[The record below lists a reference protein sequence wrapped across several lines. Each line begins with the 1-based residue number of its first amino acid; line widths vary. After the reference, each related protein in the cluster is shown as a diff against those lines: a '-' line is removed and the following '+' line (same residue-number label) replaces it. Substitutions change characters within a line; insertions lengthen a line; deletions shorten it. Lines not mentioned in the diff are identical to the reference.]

1 MMANYDP
8 KLDAAFG
15 GPPEGVAQPAT
26 QDGPAAPARP
36 AAKLAG
42 DQPAKRTIGALD
54 FDALGAKAYQA
65 ATFGFGADLDRV
77 LFGKQAEQA
86 TRQLAN
92 LYDQQ
97 HPLAAFGVDLAMAAA
112 ESAILPGAGKAQVA
126 KSGAAMLGRQ
136 VAGGAAAGAAMGAG
150 AGGDASTRMKRAA
163 EGAVEGTV
171 AALGLG
177 AAGAV
182 LRPLLDRLGPAG
194 FNQVKAAADKIKRAL
209 ATEGKTP
216 QQLASFLQSNPGA
229 RVVDFSPK
237 VADLVT
243 KAADVSNSTSRR
255 LAESLRT
262 DAEGQASRLYNPSQP
277 LQHIKQQ
284 LADNLENL
292 QKLTAKEYRSA
303 YAEVTP
309 LTTELKAALDHP
321 DVKPLVNEVLADY
334 QKLRMNPNSAP
345 AQAPKYKVG
354 KEIPTAVIDDLQKR
368 VSRAASDKDA
378 IGTMKAGGLQAAHA
392 ALKDAQP
399 ASLDVAQRLA
409 ATVGG
414 EASETGILGAQQW
427 GAQFA
432 FGMKGAPIEQWR
444 AMNLLQREYAR
455 IGMTDGLER
464 YLREHPRMPEGML
477 NKIGDKMNDPQIREV
492 LGDRTANQIKK
503 AFRTEA
509 ARARVSDQMARG
521 GSRRAAFEE
530 ENTERIVGHGLNV
543 VGGGA
548 IGSWLRL
555 AKAKSLTEP
564 QAQQIIDIATKPGG
578 MQRLRTA
585 GLDKNLLDSLATAM
599 RNQGFVA
606 GTMTQQGRPQITE
619 D

>member
-1 MMANYDP
+1 MANYDP

-15 GPPEGVAQPAT
+15 GPPEGVAQPAA
-26 QDGPAAPARP
+26 QNAPAAPAGP
-36 AAKLAG
+36 AAKLASER
-42 DQPAKRTIGALD
+42 PAKRTIGMLD
-54 FDALGAKAYQA
+54 FEALGAKAYQA

-163 EGAVEGTV
+163 EGAVEGAV

-255 LAESLRT
+255 LAESLRS

-277 LQHIKQQ
+277 LQHVKQQ
-284 LADNLENL
+284 LADNLEGL
-292 QKLTAKEYRSA
+292 QKQMAAA
-303 YAEVTP
+303 YDKARFTETVPVTP
-309 LTTELKAALDHP
+309 EMRKVFENPAVQTAMQEVRDEAQAARAAGRLDRLPAFDQESQVPVYALDE
-321 DVKPLVNEVLADY
+321 L
-334 QKLRMNPNSAP
+334 QRKLGSA
-345 AQAPKYKVG
+345 AEDAVG
-354 KEIPTAVIDDLQKR
+354 TGHAGTLRDLQSQLKEMSGDTAR
-368 VSRAASDKDA
+368 
-378 IGTMKAGGLQAAHA
+378 QA
-392 ALKDAQP
+392 
-399 ASLDVAQRLA
+399 RTLA
-409 ATVGG
+409 AKIGG
-414 EASETGILGAQQW
+414 EGPGTTGGTGALGAQQW

-432 FGMKGAPIEQWR
+432 FGMKSAPIEQWR
-444 AMNLLQREYAR
+444 AMNPLEREYAR
-455 IGMTDGLER
+455 LGMTDGLER
-464 YLREHPRMPEGML
+464 YIREHPRMPEGVL
-477 NKIGDKMNDPQIREV
+477 NKLGDKMNDPQIREV

-564 QAQQIIDIATKPGG
+564 QARQIIDIATKPGG

>member
-1 MMANYDP
+1 MPNYDP
-8 KLDAAFG
+8 KLDADFG
-15 GPPEGVAQPAT
+15 GPPGGVTPPPAPGAPAT
-26 QDGPAAPARP
+26 PAPAT
-36 AAKLAG
+36 KLVG
-42 DQPAKRTIGALD
+42 EQPAKRTIGTLD

-86 TRQLAN
+86 TRQLSN

-112 ESAILPGAGKAQVA
+112 ESALLPGAGKAQVA
-126 KSGAAMLGRQ
+126 KSGVALLGRQ

-150 AGGDASTRMKRAA
+150 AGGDLSTRAKHAA

-216 QQLASFLQSNPGA
+216 QQLASFLQSNPSA

-243 KAADVSNSTSRR
+243 KAADVSNSTARR

-277 LQHIKQQ
+277 LQHVRQQ
-284 LADNLENL
+284 LADNLDGL
-292 QKLTAKEYRSA
+292 QRQMTAQYRSA

-309 LTTELKAALDHP
+309 LTAELRAALDHP
-321 DVKPLVNEVLADY
+321 DVRPLVDEVLSDY
-334 QKLRMNPNSAP
+334 RKLRANPNSAA
-345 AQAPKYKVG
+345 AQAPRYRVG
-354 KEIPTAVIDDLQKR
+354 EEIPTAVIDDLQKR

-399 ASLDVAQRLA
+399 ASLDAAQRLA

-432 FGMKGAPIEQWR
+432 FGMKSAPIEQWR
-444 AMNLLQREYAR
+444 AMNPLQREYAR

-464 YLREHPRMPEGML
+464 YLREHPRMPEGVL

-530 ENTERIVGHGLNV
+530 ENAERIVGHGLNV

-564 QAQQIIDIATKPGG
+564 QAQQIIDIAAKPGG
-578 MQRLRTA
+578 MQRLRMA
-585 GLDKNLLDSLATAM
+585 GLDKNLLDSLASVM

-619 D
+619 DQ

>member
-1 MMANYDP
+1 MANYDP

-15 GPPEGVAQPAT
+15 GPPEGVAQPAA
-26 QDGPAAPARP
+26 QNAPAAPAGP

-42 DQPAKRTIGALD
+42 EQPAKRTIGALD
-54 FDALGAKAYQA
+54 FEALGAKAYQA

-112 ESAILPGAGKAQVA
+112 ESAILPGAGKTQVA

-150 AGGDASTRMKRAA
+150 AGGDMSTRMKHAA

-243 KAADVSNSTSRR
+243 KAADVSNSTARS
-255 LAESLRT
+255 LAESLRS

-277 LQHIKQQ
+277 LQHVKQQ
-284 LADNLENL
+284 LADNLEGL
-292 QKLTAKEYRSA
+292 QKQMADQYRSA

-309 LTTELKAALDHP
+309 LTAELKAALNHP
-321 DVKPLVNEVLADY
+321 DVKPLVDDVLADY
-334 QKLRMNPNSAP
+334 QKLRMNPKSAA

-354 KEIPTAVIDDLQKR
+354 EEIPTAVIDDLQKR

-399 ASLDVAQRLA
+399 ASLDAAQRLA

-414 EASETGILGAQQW
+414 EATETGLLGAQTW
-427 GAQFA
+427 GANYA
-432 FGMKGAPIEQWR
+432 FGLKGASIDHWR
-444 AMNLLQREYAR
+444 AMNPLEREYAR
-455 IGMTDGLER
+455 IGMADGMER
-464 YLREHPRMPEGML
+464 YLREHPRMTEGVL

-564 QAQQIIDIATKPGG
+564 QARQIIDIATKPGG
-578 MQRLRTA
+578 MQRLRMA